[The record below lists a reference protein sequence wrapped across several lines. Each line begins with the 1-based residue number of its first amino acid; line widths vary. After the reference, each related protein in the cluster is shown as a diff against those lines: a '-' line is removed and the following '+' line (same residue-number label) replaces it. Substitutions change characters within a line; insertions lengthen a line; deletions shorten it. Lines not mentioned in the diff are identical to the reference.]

1 MLSKEDVKSLPDKPG
16 VYFFKSRSDE
26 ILYIGKAKSLRKR
39 VRSYTYRS
47 YRHSKRTR
55 QLVRRIR
62 GLDYTIC
69 GSELEALLLESRLI
83 KEHLPEYNV
92 MQRKLR
98 NYPFLKITVNES
110 FPRVFVVWEIESDR
124 AKYLGPFARR
134 YDAEEASELIHKLFP
149 IRKCNGE
156 IAPRSQ
162 RTCLNY
168 HIKRCLGPCTGK
180 VEKTEYRKMIN
191 TIVRLLSGQRDG
203 LIRDTERE
211 MNEAAANLR
220 FERAAHLRDRI
231 SGIREVISKQKFR
244 VNAVDNNNL
253 IAIYPAKEADSV
265 EIFFIKKGVL
275 EEQKKMSFTAQPD
288 NELTQAIMPDIEQIF
303 FRASGPRREP
313 MSRLEV
319 DAMNIIARWLYRN
332 RSDQSL
338 VYIRKK
344 QNKAET
350 ITSAAEKVKE
360 IVQLLVS
367 V

>member
-16 VYFFKSRSDE
+16 VYFFKSRKNE

-83 KEHLPEYNV
+83 KEHLPEYNIT
-92 MQRKLR
+92 QRRLR
-98 NYPFLKITVNES
+98 NYPFLKITVNED
-110 FPRVFVVWEIESDR
+110 FPRVFVVWEIESDG

-149 IRKCNGE
+149 IRKCSTE
-156 IAPRSQ
+156 IIPRSQ
-162 RTCLNY
+162 RACLNY
-168 HIKRCLGPCTGK
+168 HIKKCLGPCTGK
-180 VEKTEYRKMIN
+180 VAKSDYRRMVN
-191 TIVRLLSGQRDG
+191 TIVRLLCGQRDG

-211 MNEAAANLR
+211 MNEAAAELR

-231 SGIREVISKQKFR
+231 SGIREVIFRQKFR

-253 IAIYPAKEADSV
+253 IAIYPSKEANSA
-265 EIFFIKKGVL
+265 ELFFIRKGVL
-275 EEQKKMSFTAQPD
+275 EEQKKMPLADWSD
-288 NELTQAIMPDIEQIF
+288 GELSQVIMSDVERIF
-303 FRASGPRREP
+303 FPALEPGRKP
-313 MSRLEV
+313 MSQLEV
-319 DAMNIIARWLYRN
+319 DAMNIMARWLYRHQD
-332 RSDQSL
+332 DQSL
-338 VYIRKK
+338 VYIRRK

-350 ITSAAEKVKE
+350 ITSAAEKVQG
-360 IVQLLVS
+360 IVRLLVS